1 MSPAT
6 PSRSPLSLSRT
17 RAGGVTRPAGPIG
30 RDGRLAPDRD
40 GAPALARAPSRV
52 PRALQRAKNGQR
64 APEARLGVAF
74 DAPIENRAGAAF
86 AHGDARAARHVRD
99 DRRRR
104 YVGVPVEPPA
114 RATRANPART
124 RRGPKGRAPRGS
136 HKAIIALKP
145 TQTGLRL
152 PKRAV
157 PLFPTFHVVSTS
169 IPAFRDLRD
178 CARAAET
185 LDSRLGNRA
194 ERESFGFLA
203 KGKIERRP
211 NVAFPP
217 GRASEKETSP
227 TPERRFF
234 FISSRGPIVFRPYLA
249 LETPAHSL
257 KCTTWSQC

>member
-86 AHGDARAARHVRD
+86 AHGDAGAARHVRD

-185 LDSRLGNRA
+185 LDSRLGKSRGKRIFWVFGKRENRTTPQRRFSA
-194 ERESFGFLA
+194 RESFR
-203 KGKIERRP
+203 KGNIP
-211 NVAFPP
+211 DP
-217 GRASEKETSP
+217 GTSL
-227 TPERRFF
+227 F
-234 FISSRGPIVFRPYLA
+234 FISSRGPIVFRPYL
-249 LETPAHSL
+249 SL
-257 KCTTWSQC
+257 IHI